1 MVNFN
6 DLTLEEQIRCI
17 ESARRRALEDTL
29 SNVYNSTQIR
39 INRKEINIYYD
50 NLIKELMRNNIT
62 QGEVEKDELRKVA

>member
-17 ESARRRALEDTL
+17 ESARRRELEDTL
-29 SNVYNSTQIR
+29 SNVYNSTQRR
-39 INRKEINIYYD
+39 INQKEINIYYE